1 MANVN
6 VFGGIKSSRG
16 AIIPVHNSATT
27 EATLDEVKTD
37 SSLVGSEQS
46 IGTYG
51 DQIGGGFVCVS
62 GGIAMET
69 DSPYNFVRSAG
80 VIKGVFPQGSNRDGG
95 CSPLPSPVPYP
106 FRLASGDQLMVMVNA
121 VTDREASL
129 SVACTNGE
137 YHVFSVTP
145 SGASDAHELV
155 SVLTGNGI
163 GETLQGRTVSHWYA
177 YAGNNDAELTSQV
190 NIVNGSGVPIGT
202 VGFTNS
208 GGSTACTFAASGGV
222 PIALNSRAI
231 FSTDG

>member
-6 VFGGIKSSRG
+6 VFGGIKDRRG
-16 AIIPVHNSATT
+16 RIIPVHNSATT

-51 DQIGGGFVCVS
+51 DQLGNYVCVS
-62 GGIAMET
+62 GGVAMET
-69 DSPYNFVRSAG
+69 DSTYNYVRSAG
-80 VIKGVFPQGSNRDGG
+80 VIKGAFAQGSARDGG
-95 CSPLPSPVPYP
+95 CSPLPAPVPYP

-129 SVACTNGE
+129 TVACSNGE

-145 SGASDAHELV
+145 TGASDDHEFV

-163 GETLQGRTVSHWYA
+163 GETLTGRTVTHWYA

-190 NIVNGSGVPIGT
+190 NVVNGSGVPIGCI
-202 VGFTNS
+202 GFTNS
-208 GGSTACTFAASGGV
+208 GGSTACVFTASGGV

-231 FSTDG
+231 FSTDA

>member
-6 VFGGIKSSRG
+6 VYGGVKDRRG
-16 AIIPVHNSATT
+16 RVIPLHNSATT
-27 EATLDEVKTD
+27 EATLDEVLTD
-37 SSLVGSEQS
+37 SSLVGSQQS

-51 DQIGGGFVCVS
+51 DQLGNYVCAQ

-69 DSPYNFVRSAG
+69 DSTYNFVRSAG
-80 VIKGVFPQGSNRDGG
+80 IIKGVFPQGSAKDGG
-95 CSPLPSPVPYP
+95 CSPLPAPVPYP

-121 VTDREASL
+121 ITDREASL
-129 SVACTNGE
+129 AVACSNGE

-145 SGASDAHELV
+145 SGSSDFHEFV

-163 GETLQGRTVSHWYA
+163 GETLQGRTVTHWYA

-190 NIVNGSGVPIGT
+190 NVVNGSGVPIGC

-208 GGSTACTFAASGGV
+208 GGSTACTFAPSGGV
-222 PIALNSRAI
+222 PIALNSRAG